1 MVPPEPPRRRKGQK
15 KKRKGDGMLTEK
27 LYEADAYCK
36 DFEGRVLS
44 CEAGK
49 AGFAVVL
56 DRTAFY
62 PEGGGQPCDLGTL
75 GAARVLDVREREG
88 VVVHT
93 VDAPLSGTVRGRV
106 DWDRRFDL
114 MQQHS
119 GEHLISGTAHRLYGC
134 ENVGF
139 HMGAEL
145 VTIDFDRVLGW
156 EELQRVEAE
165 VNAAIWRDL
174 ETQVRYYESEAAC
187 PEDYRSKKAIPGRLR
202 LVEFP
207 GVDLCACCGTHV
219 AHTGE
224 IGLVKLLS
232 VVKFHQG
239 VRVELVCGKRAYAYL
254 AAVCAQNRTV
264 SGLLSAKP
272 LETARAV
279 ERMQGELNAVKQE
292 RAAWE
297 SRYVAARAE
306 ALRGAGDL
314 CLFEPGLSPD
324 ALRRLC
330 VEIMALCGGRCAV
343 FSGDDES
350 GWAYAVGLEGGDLR
364 SFVKELNAALKGRG
378 GGKPN
383 FAQGRVSAKRSEIE
397 EYFGK

>member
-1 MVPPEPPRRRKGQK
+1 
-15 KKRKGDGMLTEK
+15 MLTEK
-27 LYEADAYCK
+27 LYETDAYLRA
-36 DFEGRVLS
+36 FTGQVLS
-44 CEAGK
+44 CQQTKDGW
-49 AGFAVVL
+49 AVVL

-75 GAARVLDVREREG
+75 NDVRVLDVQERDG
-88 VVVHT
+88 VIYHT
-93 VDAPLSGTVRGRV
+93 VDAPLSCQVLGSI
-106 DWDRRFDL
+106 DWARRFDL

-119 GEHLISGTAHRLYGC
+119 GEHLVSGTAHRLFGC

-145 VTIDFDRVLGW
+145 ITIDFDRIVTL
-156 EELQRVEAE
+156 EELAQVEAQ
-165 VNAAIWRDL
+165 VNQAIWEDL
-174 ETQVRYYESEAAC
+174 ETRIRYYESQALC
-187 PEDYRSKKAIPGRLR
+187 PESYRSKKEIAGQLR

-219 AHTGE
+219 RRTGE
-224 IGLVKLLS
+224 IGIVKILS

-239 VRVELVCGKRAYAYL
+239 VRIELLCGKRAYNYL
-254 AAVCAQNRTV
+254 SAVTAQNRTV

-279 ERMQGELNAVKQE
+279 ERMQGELAQVKQE
-292 RAAWE
+292 KAAWE
-297 SRYVAARAE
+297 GRYIAARAA
-306 ALRGAGDL
+306 ALEGAGNVT
-314 CLFEPGLSPD
+314 LFEEGLSPD
-324 ALRRLC
+324 SLRRLC
-330 VEIMALCGGRCAV
+330 LEIMERRGGRCAL

-350 GWAYAVGLEGGDLR
+350 GWAYAIGQSGGDLR
-364 SFVKELNAALKGRG
+364 SFVKELNAALRGRG

-383 FAQGRVSAKRSEIE
+383 FAQGRVSAKRGEIE